1 MEVPT
6 NSFQFDES
14 PSVAEAKHFEKDVVA
29 QKQEKFNFILVLA
42 HKDKSEPIRYL
53 NMALK
58 NRANRQL
65 TLDQHHLC
73 NFLRPFLI
81 LYLFD
86 EI

>member
-42 HKDKSEPIRYL
+42 HKDKSESIIWIW
-53 NMALK
+53 
-58 NRANRQL
+58 
-65 TLDQHHLC
+65 
-73 NFLRPFLI
+73 F
-81 LYLFD
+81 
-86 EI
+86 